1 MTTRCINSRS
11 LSLSLT
17 MYFLARTDSPGIGYR
32 TVSRQQ
38 TDNCRN
44 SCMNSLPA
52 QAPLRC
58 GVSYGPV
65 SVRPSVWPP
74 VQVGFLS
81 KRIQGSSC
89 CHSFWHGRSHQ
100 ATSHCV
106 LRMIRIQYLQK
117 QRNTSLR
124 NFVQKSGLSAYF
136 STAGTPH
143 NVFYSTVRQHC
154 PKSPRFAAVHKALTL
169 YKHPC

>member
-65 SVRPSVWPP
+65 SVCPSVWPP

-81 KRIQGSSC
+81 KFRVRAAVIVFGVD
-89 CHSFWHGRSHQ
+89 
-100 ATSHCV
+100 APT
-106 LRMIRIQYLQK
+106 K
-117 QRNTSLR
+117 P
-124 NFVQKSGLSAYF
+124 
-136 STAGTPH
+136 PH
-143 NVFYSTVRQHC
+143 TVFYADSDTVSPKTKKYFPPELCPKIRTFCIFQHC
-154 PKSPRFAAVHKALTL
+154 WHVA
-169 YKHPC
+169 

>member
-65 SVRPSVWPP
+65 SVCPSVWPP

-89 CHSFWHGRSHQ
+89 CHRFWHGRSHQ
-100 ATSHCV
+100 ATPHCV
-106 LRMIRIQYLQK
+106 LRRFGYSISKNKEILPSGTLSKNPDFLHISALLARRIM
-117 QRNTSLR
+117 
-124 NFVQKSGLSAYF
+124 FF
-136 STAGTPH
+136 I
-143 NVFYSTVRQHC
+143 
-154 PKSPRFAAVHKALTL
+154 AL
-169 YKHPC
+169 